1 MSGLKTYTAFSDDR
15 RLATGPLSEIEGTIR
30 AAGLD
35 PRRVLVFDDETG
47 ELAGLNT
54 PRAWARALAAPCP
67 LPSPSAGGA
76 RVVEIRLLARHLAW
90 LEAQSGG
97 PSAAIR
103 RLVDAARRDGVG
115 RARQAKEA
123 GYRFISMLAGDFAGY
138 EEACRALFAG
148 DGAHFD
154 DATATWP
161 RDVRDHGR
169 RLARA
174 ALAAGEGGR

>member
-1 MSGLKTYTAFSDDR
+1 MSGSKTYTAFSDDR
-15 RLATGPLSEIEGTIR
+15 RLATGPLTEVEKAVR

-35 PRRVLVFDDETG
+35 PRRILVFDDETG
-47 ELAGLNT
+47 ELADLNT
-54 PRAWARALAAPCP
+54 PQAWARALAAPCP
-67 LPSPSAGGA
+67 PAPSAGPA
-76 RVVEIRLLARHLAW
+76 EVMEIRLLARHLAW

-115 RARQAKEA
+115 QARQAKEA

-174 ALAAGEGGR
+174 ALTAGEGGQ